1 MSQLDTPLP
10 PQGRGGKTGIVG
22 AAGKDARGQ
31 AGIGE
36 RAARGSAF
44 SALLQSANG
53 KAPPAGAA
61 RVEKGADAAL
71 AILDETGK
79 VSEASLA
86 SDGTQPPASNAPA
99 PASSLDAATLLLLG
113 TLQPPVAARDPS
125 QTRAKEPGPRR
136 DAAMAALGSAL
147 ADAGQK
153 AARPAGPVMPTAPD
167 TSRVDVPGLAMPSG
181 ETPIGAPDGDAMA
194 ALSALVDDKAQAP
207 EAADADAAFARPVS
221 VTIVR
226 QETYL
231 PPVAR
236 LSPFQQV
243 VEPIRLAATEL
254 AATRTQSAPD
264 LDPGKPAEIAAPT
277 KVLHLEL
284 RPVELGSLLVKMRLT
299 QGGMEIRIEAS
310 SAETARMLANDKE
323 ALREVVRA
331 SGFPVDAVSIET
343 VHIDGLSADRQA
355 SGQDSNRNDQPDQ
368 RQGRGFDQ
376 SRQGEQQQEPR
387 RRGWTPEASN
397 REDVHDPDQA
407 GRSGRDAHRYL

>member
-1 MSQLDTPLP
+1 
-10 PQGRGGKTGIVG
+10 
-22 AAGKDARGQ
+22 
-31 AGIGE
+31 
-36 RAARGSAF
+36 
-44 SALLQSANG
+44 
-53 KAPPAGAA
+53 
-61 RVEKGADAAL
+61 
-71 AILDETGK
+71 
-79 VSEASLA
+79 
-86 SDGTQPPASNAPA
+86 
-99 PASSLDAATLLLLG
+99 
-113 TLQPPVAARDPS
+113 
-125 QTRAKEPGPRR
+125 
-136 DAAMAALGSAL
+136 
-147 ADAGQK
+147 
-153 AARPAGPVMPTAPD
+153 
-167 TSRVDVPGLAMPSG
+167 
-181 ETPIGAPDGDAMA
+181 
-194 ALSALVDDKAQAP
+194 
-207 EAADADAAFARPVS
+207 

-355 SGQDSNRNDQPDQ
+355 SGQDTNRNDQPDQ